1 MEHLTYSN
9 LKIIV
14 YVLIMFLIIELIVI
28 YRKNKK
34 IQKLE
39 DEHRTVLLSWE
50 SYCMQQDDKLAEQQ
64 TALSNL
70 ETRNQMLHNE
80 NRQYE
85 KNNQELGM
93 TLFSLNSRYN
103 DLKSK
108 YDDLKSELDL
118 VSYSYNS
125 EHEKNLALNQQNC
138 SLQEQL
144 NVIKT
149 INSKDNSIEKDNI
162 YLIAKELLKKD
173 QRENVTKAL
182 KKLPSDDKDTKNRL
196 ILSKRS
202 ILSPNE
208 ARILYYLKK
217 YVKKYDIPEQQKI
230 HHVFPQVSMYSFI
243 YGINEKILRELE
255 RSTNISSDDL
265 KKQIKNLYLAKHIDF
280 LVCVSEPTGKK
291 YGYTTTYAYK
301 PLFAIEIDGE
311 SHNVQVNGNS
321 DQSRLDEE
329 KNLIMKHLSDITF
342 YRFTIE
348 NNKKLTNQTI
358 SILEAAVDDHIGN
371 RS

>member
-39 DEHRTVLLSWE
+39 DENHTLSLTWANFCQ
-50 SYCMQQDDKLAEQQ
+50 SKDDKLAEQQ

-125 EHEKNLALNQQNC
+125 EHKKNLALNQQNC

-162 YLIAKELLKKD
+162 YLIAKELLKKN
-173 QRENVTKAL
+173 QRENVTEAL
-182 KKLPSDDKDTKNRL
+182 KELPSDDKD
-196 ILSKRS
+196 
-202 ILSPNE
+202 
-208 ARILYYLKK
+208 KK
-217 YVKKYDIPEQQKI
+217 
-230 HHVFPQVSMYSFI
+230 
-243 YGINEKILRELE
+243 
-255 RSTNISSDDL
+255 
-265 KKQIKNLYLAKHIDF
+265 ID
-280 LVCVSEPTGKK
+280 
-291 YGYTTTYAYK
+291 
-301 PLFAIEIDGE
+301 
-311 SHNVQVNGNS
+311 
-321 DQSRLDEE
+321 
-329 KNLIMKHLSDITF
+329 
-342 YRFTIE
+342 
-348 NNKKLTNQTI
+348 
-358 SILEAAVDDHIGN
+358 
-371 RS
+371 